1 MVSVWRHHESRSYFQ
16 KIPPLFGTQAFT
28 VMFTRASNKVITMT
42 KYSNITE
49 HMLPRQNHELHQSE
63 CLSSS
68 KFSNVESW
76 VLALAVTT
84 NIVTVNASTCSC
96 PSSPMFCRIQP
107 DVDVQLGW
115 APLLTARPFPNSKS
129 NPTRPSYQLAPFRQA
144 PSTDAPIPT
153 YTTFSFLIF
162 CLFCFVTTAREQTAG
177 M

>member
-1 MVSVWRHHESRSYFQ
+1 MD
-16 KIPPLFGTQAFT
+16 LL
-28 VMFTRASNKVITMT
+28 
-42 KYSNITE
+42 TE
-49 HMLPRQNHELHQSE
+49 
-63 CLSSS
+63 SSS

-96 PSSPMFCRIQP
+96 PSSPMFYRIQP

-153 YTTFSFLIF
+153 YDIFIPNFLLV
-162 CLFCFVTTAREQTAG
+162 LFCDNSKGANCRHVGLQKCDNASVNRGVTSHEHEQKVNSSPMDPKTLG
-177 M
+177 ILQRHISLN